1 MLIAATLT
9 NVDVLSLATGV
20 MSVALAVFAVWLSLY
35 FFRQSGVQARLA
47 KESADEVARTV
58 ERLEKLWAAMY
69 GESVAMMR
77 DTVSDMREHVW
88 RREDL
93 ALEAEIRTRAEEIAR
108 AKINDARSELLAQ
121 ISSSVRGAGVEQEHI
136 SGLLEE
142 LQPAV
147 SKALEDSSG
156 AGAERTAQTS
166 FMVATMRAQLQERGP
181 QDLRSLVAGMAT
193 YGFDP
198 PDVAHAARQ
207 ARADG
212 WLGWDGNPGRL
223 DEGTRLFLVTR

>member
-1 MLIAATLT
+1 MPIAANLT
-9 NVDVLSLATGV
+9 DVDVLSLATGV
-20 MSVALAVFAVWLSLY
+20 TSVALAVFAVWLSLY
-35 FFRQSGVQARLA
+35 FFRQSGAQARLA
-47 KESADEVARTV
+47 KDSADEVARTV

-77 DTVSDMREHVW
+77 DTVTDMREHVW

-93 ALEAEIRTRAEEIAR
+93 ALEAEIRTRAEEVAR
-108 AKINDARSELLAQ
+108 AKISDARSELLAQ
-121 ISSSVRGAGVEQEHI
+121 ISSSVQGAGVEQEHI
-136 SGLLEE
+136 SELLDE

-181 QDLRSLVAGMAT
+181 QDLRSLAAGMTT

-198 PDVAHAARQ
+198 SDVVHAARQ

-212 WLGWDGNPGRL
+212 WLGWDGNPGKL
-223 DEGTRLFLVTR
+223 DETTRLFLVTR